1 MKQNTVTKCYQMEYD
16 VIIVGAGLTGL
27 SLAFFLQQKGK
38 KVIVLEK
45 MDRTGG
51 AMCSHSENGFV
62 FEEGPN
68 TGVIGNAEIAE
79 LFEMLQTDP
88 VVANSEAEKRLIFK
102 KNNWYALPSGGID
115 FLKTPLFTFSDK
127 IKIAFEPLR
136 RRGTDPDESVASL
149 AGRRIG
155 RSFVDYAVN
164 PFISGIYAGDPEKLV
179 TRYALP
185 KLYKLEQR
193 YGSFIGGAFKKSFEP
208 KSPRDKKATRK
219 VFSGEKGFGS
229 LIEKLETKIG
239 KENIICGAHNIQI
252 KKTNDSFRISFTKEK
267 ELKSFSTYKIVT
279 TVGAH
284 ALPDLLPFV
293 SPLDMKKITNLT
305 YAKVIQVAVGVERK
319 AIDDQYVS
327 FGGLIPQ
334 KENRRLLGVLFPSF
348 CFPDRA
354 PEGYATLAIYLGGT
368 RHPEYISQ
376 SDEKITNI
384 VHEELQDLF
393 NIPVSAIS
401 FLKIF
406 RHEYAIPQ
414 YEISTGERLASIA
427 KIESEHDGL
436 YIAGNLRN
444 GIGIADR
451 VKQSYDIA
459 ESLVWKTAVHHV

>member
-1 MKQNTVTKCYQMEYD
+1 MEYD
-16 VIIVGAGLTGL
+16 VIVIGAGLTGL

-38 KVIVLEK
+38 KVIILEQK
-45 MDRTGG
+45 DRVGG
-51 AMCSHSENGFV
+51 AMCSHTENGFV

-68 TGVIGNAEIAE
+68 TGVIGNPEIAE
-79 LFEMLQTDP
+79 LFEMLESEP
-88 VVANSEAEKRLIFK
+88 VIANSKAEKRLIYK
-102 KNNWYALPSGGID
+102 KDNWYPLPSGGIG
-115 FLKTPLFTFSDK
+115 FLKTPLFTLSDK

-136 RRGTDPDESVASL
+136 KRGTDLDESVASL

-164 PFISGIYAGDPEKLV
+164 PFISGIYAGDPEKLI

-193 YGSFIGGAFKKSFEP
+193 YGSFIGGSFKKSFEP
-208 KSPRDKKATRK
+208 KSDRDKKATRK
-219 VFSGEKGFGS
+219 VFSDERGFGS
-229 LIEKLETKIG
+229 LIEKLQNKIG
-239 KENIICGAHNIQI
+239 SENIICSAHNIRI
-252 KKTNDSFRISFTKEK
+252 NKKNDWFEVTFSNNEES
-267 ELKSFSTYKIVT
+267 KSVTSYKVVT

-305 YAKVIQVAVGVERK
+305 YAKVIQVALGVERK
-319 AIDDQYVS
+319 AIDDRYVS

-334 KENRRLLGVLFPSF
+334 KENKRLLGVLFPSF
-348 CFPDRA
+348 CFPGRA
-354 PEGYATLAIYLGGT
+354 PEGYATLAIYLGGIL
-368 RHPEYISQ
+368 HPEYINM

-393 NIPVSAIS
+393 KIPSSAIS
-401 FLKIF
+401 FMKIF

-414 YEISTGERLASIA
+414 YEISTGERLSAIA
-427 KIESEHDGL
+427 KVESEHDGL

-459 ESLVWKTAVHHV
+459 ELLVWKTAIHGV